1 MKIGIASDHRGLQL
15 KTRLLQLLESVESIS
30 KTIDYGPNESQSV
43 DYPDYA
49 ALVARGIASG
59 EVDRGILICGTG
71 IGMCITANKFGGVRA
86 ATCHDSVTA
95 EYSRLHNDANVLCL
109 SADQLSDQLADQIV
123 RIWLKTEFEQ
133 GRHARRLQKIHTL
146 EEEISRGSEKAAED
160 HSKSRPGHC

>member
-1 MKIGIASDHRGLQL
+1 MKIGIASDHRGFQL
-15 KTRLLQLLESVESIS
+15 KNRLLQLLESVDIVE
-30 KTIDYGPNESQSV
+30 KTIDYGPHEQANV

-49 ALVARGIASG
+49 ALVAKGVSSG
-59 EVDRGILICGTG
+59 AVDRGILICGTG
-71 IGMCITANKFGGVRA
+71 IGMCITANKFWGVRA

-133 GRHARRLQKIHTL
+133 GRHARRLQRITDL
-146 EEEISRGSEKAAED
+146 EKEISNGGQCPEA
-160 HSKSRPGHC
+160 PGPSGCC

>member
-1 MKIGIASDHRGLQL
+1 MKIGIASDHRGLQM
-15 KTRLLQLLESVESIS
+15 KNRMLQLLGSVDDVDD
-30 KTIDYGPNESQSV
+30 TIDYGPHEAQSV

-49 ALVARGIASG
+49 AMVARGVASG

-71 IGMCITANKFGGVRA
+71 IGMAITANKFNGVRA

-123 RIWLKTEFEQ
+123 RIWLKTAFEQ
-133 GRHARRLQKIHTL
+133 GRHARRLQKIADFERQNCHPG
-146 EEEISRGSEKAAED
+146 EPDPASPESGS
-160 HSKSRPGHC
+160 CQN

>member
-1 MKIGIASDHRGLQL
+1 MKIGIASDHRGYQM
-15 KTRLLQLLESVESIS
+15 KNRLLQLLESVDNVDERV
-30 KTIDYGPNESQSV
+30 DFGPQDVNTV

-49 ALVARGIASG
+49 AMVAKGVSSG

-71 IGMCITANKFGGVRA
+71 IGMCITANKFSGVRA

-133 GRHARRLQKIHTL
+133 GRHARRLQKIADL
-146 EEEISRGSEKAAED
+146 ERKIKE
-160 HSKSRPGHC
+160 